1 MDAPDRHD
9 TMVEATE
16 LAQNNEYKSYHSGV
30 VIASYCVVA
39 VVAGLAAR
47 DVQKQRAARPGGVSA
62 DLVGAAAGKD
72 GVSRCER
79 AYTPAHSLDAHRDES
94 TGAFERLAE
103 VPRGRPMCP
112 PRAPSIP
119 SSRVSSR

>member
-39 VVAGLAAR
+39 VVAVLAAR

-72 GVSRCER
+72 GVSRCEH
-79 AYTPAHSLDAHRDES
+79 ACAPAHSR
-94 TGAFERLAE
+94 
-103 VPRGRPMCP
+103 
-112 PRAPSIP
+112 
-119 SSRVSSR
+119 

>member
-1 MDAPDRHD
+1 MSPEVAAAKVAA
-9 TMVEATE
+9 VESRVQE
-16 LAQNNEYKSYHSGV
+16 VLQGKAQAV
-30 VIASYCVVA
+30 RWAVVA
-39 VVAGLAAR
+39 VLAAR

>member
-16 LAQNNEYKSYHSGV
+16 LARNNEYKSYHSGV

-39 VVAGLAAR
+39 VVAVLAAR
-47 DVQKQRAARPGGVSA
+47 DVQIQRAARPGGVSA

-79 AYTPAHSLDAHRDES
+79 AYAPAHSR
-94 TGAFERLAE
+94 
-103 VPRGRPMCP
+103 
-112 PRAPSIP
+112 
-119 SSRVSSR
+119 